1 MKNTFTKQ
9 LPHLIPL
16 CAVGLTL
23 LIGSWNTATA
33 QDTQQTKN
41 VYLNLSLEE
50 LNQLDVT
57 SVTGVEEQ
65 WFKAPAAIYV
75 ITPEDIQRTG
85 HRTLADLLRI
95 VPGLNVASSSSN
107 TWSVGARGIRGHYSD
122 SLLVQIDGRSID
134 DPLAAFGHWDTVDM
148 ILQDISNIEVIRGPG
163 TTLWGADAVSGVI
176 NVTTKPAKE
185 TQGWL
190 INTVTGTYEQAG
202 LSMRYGG
209 QIDDNAFFKV
219 WGKGSFRD
227 AYERV
232 DGSDAHDDWSIFSGG
247 FRIDNQAPDALN
259 WSVHGGATH
268 SNQLS
273 GTTNTPNPLVKESY
287 LEQVNDGR
295 FHNFFLQANLDKQV
309 NVNNKWSLMAS
320 YDHSSRTA
328 INNLQF
334 DQDKFNLDY
343 RHRWAATAQQLFVW
357 GAQWTMVSDHIE
369 STPFVYYTPE
379 EDTLHTF
386 STFIQSS
393 TKFFD
398 DTLTFVL
405 GTKLEHNDIAG
416 FQIHPSGRLTWTPDQ
431 NNTFWGAI
439 SRAPRTVGRGTSDL
453 NLIAVFV
460 DLGDFGG
467 PPGVLYPWT
476 MTGSRD
482 MEPEELIAYEAGY
495 RTHLTNDL
503 TLDSSLYFND
513 YTNLLNI
520 DPDTYNFTND
530 FGGQILG
537 SELNLTWQPANTFKL
552 EAGYSYAHTNINGRS
567 FSTLN
572 FNQAYPNNQFH
583 LRSYLDIGRDLEL
596 NSALYY
602 VDNVPTYNA
611 ESYIRL
617 DVGLT
622 WRLNEQMQI
631 SLWGQNLLDPKHL
644 ELREDELNQFNGE
657 VPRSFYVQLNM
668 TF

>member
-1 MKNTFTKQ
+1 MMKNTFTKQ

-247 FRIDNQAPDALN
+247 FRIGAPLPFLLSRFLN
-259 WSVHGGATH
+259 HHQFVE
-268 SNQLS
+268 
-273 GTTNTPNPLVKESY
+273 PLKTK
-287 LEQVNDGR
+287 
-295 FHNFFLQANLDKQV
+295 FL
-309 NVNNKWSLMAS
+309 
-320 YDHSSRTA
+320 YTSRMRGPKKRGSRE
-328 INNLQF
+328 
-334 DQDKFNLDY
+334 KFLY
-343 RHRWAATAQQLFVW
+343 VFCGSQ
-357 GAQWTMVSDHIE
+357 GAQ
-369 STPFVYYTPE
+369 
-379 EDTLHTF
+379 
-386 STFIQSS
+386 
-393 TKFFD
+393 
-398 DTLTFVL
+398 
-405 GTKLEHNDIAG
+405 
-416 FQIHPSGRLTWTPDQ
+416 TPDY
-431 NNTFWGAI
+431 
-439 SRAPRTVGRGTSDL
+439 PRHTNPGLRPHT
-453 NLIAVFV
+453 
-460 DLGDFGG
+460 
-467 PPGVLYPWT
+467 PPVKHIP
-476 MTGSRD
+476 
-482 MEPEELIAYEAGY
+482 
-495 RTHLTNDL
+495 
-503 TLDSSLYFND
+503 
-513 YTNLLNI
+513 
-520 DPDTYNFTND
+520 
-530 FGGQILG
+530 GGQ
-537 SELNLTWQPANTFKL
+537 P
-552 EAGYSYAHTNINGRS
+552 
-567 FSTLN
+567 
-572 FNQAYPNNQFH
+572 H
-583 LRSYLDIGRDLEL
+583 L
-596 NSALYY
+596 
-602 VDNVPTYNA
+602 P
-611 ESYIRL
+611 
-617 DVGLT
+617 
-622 WRLNEQMQI
+622 QI
-631 SLWGQNLLDPKHL
+631 ID
-644 ELREDELNQFNGE
+644 
-657 VPRSFYVQLNM
+657 
-668 TF
+668 